1 MTLQT
6 IPEENMP
13 LHACLASPQNIA
25 DKAAYSCAKA
35 NIHAACSHAKL
46 NHMNRKHGFTIVEMM
61 VVVAILAI
69 LAMIAIPSGI
79 ERIIREQVAAAI
91 PLAEAAKEPAAAQWK
106 ATKTLPVDNKEAGLP
121 AADKVV
127 SNLISSLEVDKGVIH
142 MTFGNKARSI
152 LQGKVLSIRPAVI
165 NESQAVPVAWVC
177 GNAPA
182 PAKMTLLGDNKT
194 NIDAKFLP
202 FACK

>member
-1 MTLQT
+1 MTQLNNMREKT
-6 IPEENMP
+6 MP
-13 LHACLASPQNIA
+13 LQ
-25 DKAAYSCAKA
+25 A
-35 NIHAACSHAKL
+35 NIHEACSHAKME
-46 NHMNRKHGFTIVEMM
+46 HMKSMFGFTIVEMM

-106 ATKTLPVDNKEAGLP
+106 ATKTLPADNKEAGLP

-127 SNLISSLEVDKGVIH
+127 SNLISALVVDKGVIH

-152 LQGKVLSIRPAVI
+152 LQGKILSIRPAVI
-165 NESQAVPVAWVC
+165 DESQAVPVAWVC

-182 PAKMTLLGDNKT
+182 PAKMTLMGDNKT

>member
-1 MTLQT
+1 M
-6 IPEENMP
+6 
-13 LHACLASPQNIA
+13 
-25 DKAAYSCAKA
+25 
-35 NIHAACSHAKL
+35 KL
-46 NHMNRKHGFTIVEMM
+46 KGFTEGFTIVEMM

-69 LAMIAIPSGI
+69 LAMIAVPSGI

-106 ATKTLPVDNKEAGLP
+106 ATKTLPSDNKAAGLP
-121 AADKVV
+121 TPDKVV
-127 SNLISSLEVDKGVIH
+127 SNLVSNLVVDNGVIH
-142 MTFGNKARSI
+142 MTFGNKARS
-152 LQGKVLSIRPAVI
+152 LLHGKILSIRPAVI
-165 NESQAVPVAWVC
+165 EDSPAVPVAWVC

-194 NIDAKFLP
+194 NIDPKFLP

>member
-1 MTLQT
+1 M
-6 IPEENMP
+6 
-13 LHACLASPQNIA
+13 
-25 DKAAYSCAKA
+25 
-35 NIHAACSHAKL
+35 KL
-46 NHMNRKHGFTIVEMM
+46 RGFTAGFTIVEMM

-69 LAMIAIPSGI
+69 LAMVAVPSGI

-106 ATKTLPVDNKEAGLP
+106 ATKTLPANNQAAGLP
-121 AADKVV
+121 APDKVV
-127 SNLISSLEVDKGVIH
+127 SNFVSNLVVDKGVIH
-142 MTFGNKARSI
+142 MTFGNKARSL
-152 LQGKVLSIRPAVI
+152 LQGKILSIRPAVI
-165 NESQAVPVAWVC
+165 EESSAVPVAWVC

-194 NIDAKFLP
+194 NIDPIFLP